1 MAILEHIHPHGGGRG
16 GGHSAAS
23 PLQPPS
29 NLPLHSTPCGPPSA
43 QSVGSL
49 LYLQDQRDPG
59 CGLWWWAARTSPLPL
74 IPTSVRLSWS
84 FESPKGAQ
92 PRAKSPTSSTLV
104 LVTPATW
111 GYPHVSKTPT
121 PPWKHI
127 LHPFSVNLSP
137 PLGHSLDV
145 ISSRK
150 PLGPP
155 RQHEAPTLSSGPDS
169 PCPAITLLSQL

>member
-1 MAILEHIHPHGGGRG
+1 MLDGGRTGSISETGAQQASSSWEDQVHREDITLIPGGLHGNFRAHPSSWG

-49 LYLQDQRDPG
+49 LYLQDERDPG

-74 IPTSVRLSWS
+74 IPTSVHLSWS

-111 GYPHVSKTPT
+111 GYPHISKTPT

-127 LHPFSVNLSP
+127 LHSFS
-137 PLGHSLDV
+137 
-145 ISSRK
+145 
-150 PLGPP
+150 
-155 RQHEAPTLSSGPDS
+155 Q
-169 PCPAITLLSQL
+169 